1 MAQEIGDVVG
11 LAKPVTEKRLEFYR
25 KWNRLF
31 LYGETALI
39 RLITFVGPLYFVDV
53 IWGTVS
59 LHAWLYLSSGVAVFY
74 SLSYFTKKLAWR
86 ST

>member
-1 MAQEIGDVVG
+1 MLAPIENCPSGD
-11 LAKPVTEKRLEFYR
+11 FYR

-86 ST
+86 SP